1 MKRVLLVFL
10 AILISV
16 RPALA
21 EGIMLH
27 FAEPHQKHHSQHS
40 QHVDEIRVMD
50 HALAMQHQLHHP
62 QKMGDA
68 LHHDPSEMACCESD
82 HSLFHQCDGHCGEGH
97 CVVISAAP
105 MMAYLNSV
113 QISPILL
120 SQAQPTSHDA
130 ITERPV
136 PPELRPP
143 LHSLLSV

>member
-1 MKRVLLVFL
+1 MKRVLFMFFAL
-10 AILISV
+10 LISI

-27 FAEPHQKHHSQHS
+27 VTEPHQKHHSQH
-40 QHVDEIRVMD
+40 VDEVRVMD

-62 QKMGDA
+62 HQMA
-68 LHHDPSEMACCESD
+68 NTQHHDSSEMACCDSAF
-82 HSLFHQCDGHCGEGH
+82 SLLHQCDGHCGEGH

-113 QISPILL
+113 QISPMLL

-143 LHSLLSV
+143 LYPLLSV